1 VADYDKDEVKAKL
14 DKRLEEIEAA
24 RQAVLRDIGADEQ
37 ERDSELADYD
47 QHPGD
52 AGTETFEQELDD
64 TRLIRLQHEREAVEL
79 ALERLEEGKYGISVD
94 SGKPIPPERLAV
106 MPEAIRTVEEQQRWD
121 AEHGGTSTGPIL

>member
-14 DKRLEEIEAA
+14 DKRLEEIESA
-24 RQAVLRDIGADEQ
+24 RQAVLRDIGADED

-47 QHPGD
+47 QHPAD
-52 AGTETFEQELDD
+52 SGTDTLEQELDD

-79 ALERLEEGKYGISVD
+79 ALQRLEEGKYGISVD

>member
-1 VADYDKDEVKAKL
+1 MADYDKDEVKAKL
-14 DKRLEEIEAA
+14 DKRLEEIESA
-24 RQAVLRDIGADEQ
+24 RQAVLRDIGGDE
-37 ERDSELADYD
+37 EGRDSELADYD

-52 AGTETFEQELDD
+52 AGTDTLEQELDD

-79 ALERLEEGKYGISVD
+79 ALERLEEGQYGISVD